1 MSKPVSVVVKM
12 QRPISTNGS
21 MNDILSYLVDDN
33 LEQISN
39 DIIMPM
45 DDDLINEL
53 FGVYYKVYYLASHTD
68 GQPVNLAYPLIPMYK
83 DEWN

>member
-1 MSKPVSVVVKM
+1 MSKSVSVIVKM

-21 MNDILSYLVDDN
+21 TNDILSYIVDDN

-39 DIIMPM
+39 DVISLAE
-45 DDDLINEL
+45 DDLIEEL
-53 FGVYYKVYYLASHTD
+53 FGVYYKVYYLGSFTK
-68 GQPVNLAYPLIPMYK
+68 GQPVNLAYPFVPMYK